1 MSNTCPYTNT
11 GSAAMAF
18 RQEIFEAVDPAFTIA
33 NRIMNKMDWSEIA
46 DITEDS
52 EINKDYIKR
61 RASKYYHSFDN
72 LSEEIKDKVIERI
85 WNRLKRE
92 SPAKEETTS
101 GMSREEL
108 RQKIEDYFNKSG
120 QIKFSIQDVAEDLS
134 VALSNEEPEIKEA
147 DADSFSSMTAKIL
160 GGAVLGPLGMMAA
173 DKFIKP
179 DTPKKAAKYIAGL
192 IKKRLGSKN
201 KDEEQKKS

>member
-1 MSNTCPYTNT
+1 M
-11 GSAAMAF
+11 
-18 RQEIFEAVDPAFTIA
+18 
-33 NRIMNKMDWSEIA
+33 
-46 DITEDS
+46 
-52 EINKDYIKR
+52 
-61 RASKYYHSFDN
+61 
-72 LSEEIKDKVIERI
+72 
-85 WNRLKRE
+85 
-92 SPAKEETTS
+92 
-101 GMSREEL
+101 
-108 RQKIEDYFNKSG
+108 
-120 QIKFSIQDVAEDLS
+120 
-134 VALSNEEPEIKEA
+134 ALSNEEPEIKEA